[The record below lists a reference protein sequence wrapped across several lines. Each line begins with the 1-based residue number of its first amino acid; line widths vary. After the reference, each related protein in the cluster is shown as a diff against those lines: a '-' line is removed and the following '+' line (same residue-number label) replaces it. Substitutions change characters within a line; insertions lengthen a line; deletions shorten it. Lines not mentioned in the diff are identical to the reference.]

1 MQLRVNDVEVN
12 ERPKFLTRYLTDS
25 SYAIIIPSEGCE
37 VRLTIPLS
45 LEGVT
50 SYFPTRKPTRE
61 EYERA
66 CTQFELTS
74 EVPEWNPHTNLF
86 SDQEEA
92 LVDDSG
98 MLLDYAQP
106 ECERTLLPIMTYKQE
121 ISEEITPAEYDLA
134 SALEAHVSFSNV
146 MQVSKWNYE
155 EQEAYY
161 EKGTPGRGS
170 IICEINSET
179 KPRLDA
185 QLLARKWGIGLDA
198 AKRTIRATTSRGIW
212 SVLDPTISRQYPT
225 NDRQLRYR
233 RLPLEMYSD
242 TMKAS
247 VRSRNGNKYAQV
259 YCTRSGWTL
268 AIPMQSKSDAHET
281 LSLLFSRHGVPNILI
296 VDGAKEQVQGK
307 FK

>member
-1 MQLRVNDVEVN
+1 
-12 ERPKFLTRYLTDS
+12 
-25 SYAIIIPSEGCE
+25 
-37 VRLTIPLS
+37 
-45 LEGVT
+45 
-50 SYFPTRKPTRE
+50 
-61 EYERA
+61 
-66 CTQFELTS
+66 
-74 EVPEWNPHTNLF
+74 
-86 SDQEEA
+86 
-92 LVDDSG
+92 
-98 MLLDYAQP
+98 
-106 ECERTLLPIMTYKQE
+106 MTYKQE
-121 ISEEITPAEYDLA
+121 ISEEITPAECDLA

-146 MQVSKWNYE
+146 MQVSKRNYE

-198 AKRTIRATTSRGIW
+198 AKRMIRATTSRGIQ
-212 SVLDPTISRQYPT
+212 SVLDPTISHRYPT

-247 VRSRNGNKYAQV
+247 IRSRNGNKYAQV

-281 LSLLFSRHGVPNILI
+281 LSLLFS
-296 VDGAKEQVQGK
+296 
-307 FK
+307 